1 MAQFSEEYFKGE
13 EREGFYVEEM
23 MKRAWAAQIEV
34 LEIIDRICKKYDME
48 YFADWGTLLGAVRH
62 KGFIPWDDDM
72 DIVMKRADYNRF
84 IRIFNEERPDGCF
97 VLSIYANEEYNEIFS
112 RVVNSNQVN
121 FTEEYLERWHGCPY
135 AVGIDIFPLDKLPVE
150 KEDEELQINLLRIL
164 LKTAYSNDESEE
176 TLQMIEDFC
185 GVSIDRT
192 KNIQHQIFRV
202 TDGVMQMFDEDGGD
216 YAELIYYLKDENR
229 RMNQACYSESIRI
242 PFETSEISVPKEYDT
257 VLTKMYGEYM
267 KPARWVENHDYPF
280 YKKQQET
287 VDKRMAE
294 MARETNGE

>member
-1 MAQFSEEYFKGE
+1 MAQFSEEYFEGE

-34 LEIIDRICKKYDME
+34 LEIIDRICKKYQME

-164 LKTAYSNDESEE
+164 LKAAYSNDEAEE

-216 YAELIYYLKDENR
+216 YAELIYYLNKPNR
-229 RMNQACYSESIRI
+229 RMNPEYYSKSIYI
-242 PFETSEISVPKEYDT
+242 PFETGVIPVPKEYHE
-257 VLTKMYGEYM
+257 VLKRMYGDYE
-267 KPARWVENHDYPF
+267 KPVRWVDNHDYPF
-280 YKKQQET
+280 YKKQQSE
-287 VDKRMAE
+287 VDRKVGNDIE
-294 MARETNGE
+294 